1 MGTEARWRVGTVSC
15 MRVPELA
22 VCIEREL
29 RSGWPRR
36 ALGAEPALIATL
48 LRALLVRALLV
59 LHANWAALLAAHC
72 DQTGSLSFV
81 PSGPGKEV
89 RIRPKHTKNG
99 TQRADAAR

>member
-48 LRALLVRALLV
+48 LRALLV

-89 RIRPKHTKNG
+89 RIRLDT
-99 TQRADAAR
+99 TY